1 MNLSPNLL
9 SFRKINLKMIKVFD
23 VKSEMLKLLGINIG
37 NVLHDLGVVRKHL
50 RMTQF
55 IKELS

>member
-1 MNLSPNLL
+1 MNVSPNLL
-9 SFRKINLKMIKVFD
+9 SFRKINLKMIKVFH

-50 RMTQF
+50 HITQF
-55 IKELS
+55 MKELS